1 MPTYVFETAEGEV
14 FEEFM
19 TISELDQYL
28 LDNPTYKQLVSAPA
42 LISGVTTK
50 PCDGFRD
57 LLKDI
62 KKRNSRGISR
72 STVNTF

>member
-14 FEEFM
+14 YEEFM

-28 LDNPTYKQLVSAPA
+28 LDNPTTKQLVCAPA
-42 LISGVTTK
+42 IIGGVSRK

-57 LLKDI
+57 LLKDL
-62 KKRNSRGISR
+62 KSSNSRGLYR
-72 STVNTF
+72 STIETF